1 MLSIPVPT
9 GLLPV
14 GVDTHTLKNLLS
26 PLLCQQMTL
35 ESFASLVFSMG
46 AALFHDNTL
55 RPLVA
60 VGPPFTTPGLG
71 MLLPDSSAVGVVI
84 CIYRFNLYLQITV
97 VFLVIVSGSCRGT
110 LLSIMQ
116 LLLIHYYEA
125 EDRLHPKSHAHV
137 VKREVH

>member
-14 GVDTHTLKNLLS
+14 GVDTHTLEYLLS
-26 PLLCQQMTL
+26 PFLCQQMAFK
-35 ESFASLVFSMG
+35 SFAFLFTSMG

-84 CIYRFNLYLQITV
+84 CIYRFNLYLHDYSGFFGDSFWIMSWH
-97 VFLVIVSGSCRGT
+97 FVIYNATTTNT
-110 LLSIMQ
+110 LL
-116 LLLIHYYEA
+116 
-125 EDRLHPKSHAHV
+125 
-137 VKREVH
+137 